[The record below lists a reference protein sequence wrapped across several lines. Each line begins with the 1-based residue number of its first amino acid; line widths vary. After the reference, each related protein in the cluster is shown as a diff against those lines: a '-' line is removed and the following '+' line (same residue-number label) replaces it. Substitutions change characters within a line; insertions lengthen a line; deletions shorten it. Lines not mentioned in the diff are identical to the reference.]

1 MAMSLTIRDGQLS
14 LRCCKP
20 SVATVAL
27 RFAGKARKL
36 KHAFFSPSQWCCS
49 ASMRMVAALPTSMY
63 SHSFSSQISF
73 SRSMLYLSAATS
85 RCWQVTSSSSLRIS
99 GKEPVYAKRSS
110 ALNTSASISSTRTL
124 LPAALPSFMGPKSSA
139 ANTGEQAAS
148 THR

>member
-27 RFAGKARKL
+27 RFAGRARKL
-36 KHAFFSPSQWCCS
+36 KHAFFSPSQWCRS
-49 ASMRMVAALPTSMY
+49 ASMRMVAPLPTSMY
-63 SHSFSSQISF
+63 LHSFSSQISF
-73 SRSMLYLSAATS
+73 SRSMPYLSAATS

-99 GKEPVYAKRSS
+99 
-110 ALNTSASISSTRTL
+110 ALNTSASMSSTRTL

>member
-14 LRCCKP
+14 LRCSKP

-27 RFAGKARKL
+27 RL
-36 KHAFFSPSQWCCS
+36 SNKHAFFSPSQWCCS
-49 ASMRMVAALPTSMY
+49 ASMRMVATLPTSMY

-73 SRSMLYLSAATS
+73 SRSMPYLSAATS
-85 RCWQVTSSSSLRIS
+85 RCLQVTSCSSLRIS
-99 GKEPVYAKRSS
+99 GNEPVYAKRSS
-110 ALNTSASISSTRTL
+110 ALNTSASMSSTRTL
-124 LPAALPSFMGPKSSA
+124 LPAALLPSFMGPKSSA